1 MGGVLIEL
9 DAERQMRAFVGDIP
23 REELWRRWLLSPAVR
38 EHEVGRMSPEDFAA
52 AVLREFGS
60 SAGVDAFLESFHHWI
75 VGPFP
80 GAGALI
86 DELAARYRMG
96 LLTNTC
102 AYHWSHPAI
111 AAMAPQFHHVIASHL
126 AGVIKPDR
134 EFFELALTEC
144 GVTAG
149 EAIFFDDNEINCEGA
164 RACGIEAH
172 RVLGTA
178 ALREALMQR
187 GLL

>member
-1 MGGVLIEL
+1 MGGVLIQL

-23 REELWRRWLLSPAVR
+23 REEMWRRWLLSPAVR
-38 EHEVGRMSPEDFAA
+38 EHEVGRMSPEDFAV
-52 AVLREFGS
+52 AVLQEFGS
-60 SAGVDAFLESFHHWI
+60 PASTGTFLESFHHWI

-80 GAGALI
+80 GASTLI
-86 DELAARYRMG
+86 DELAVRYRMA

-134 EFFELALTEC
+134 EFFELALAEC
-144 GVTAG
+144 GVAAE
-149 EAIFFDDNEINCEGA
+149 EAIFFDDNELNCEGA

-178 ALREALMQR
+178 ALRDALVNR